1 MPTGAVSSHCG
12 FQTVSRHVKKV
23 RRTQKHIF
31 KMQKRIF
38 TKRERVRAL
47 PKGSALTRYFT
58 ALSAKVLLTTLSN
71 GAGEESSPA
80 SAITFCSNVKDASDI
95 TGVSQK
101 APIF

>member
-1 MPTGAVSSHCG
+1 MVAHPFVNYYPQFCVFLSIFCHET
-12 FQTVSRHVKKV
+12 VKKV
-23 RRTQKHIF
+23 RRT
-31 KMQKRIF
+31 QKRIF

-80 SAITFCSNVKDASDI
+80 SAITFCSNVNDASDI